1 MICCLLNF
9 IPRCFALRCSHKIFS
24 ASVGN
29 CLFFLAKSFSNIYL
43 SGDAILYLPLL
54 LPIL

>member
-1 MICCLLNF
+1 MICCLLNL
-9 IPRCFALRCSHKIFS
+9 IPSCFALRCSHKIIS

-29 CLFFLAKSFSNIYL
+29 FLFFLAKSFSNVYL
-43 SGDAILYLPLL
+43 SGDAVLYLPLL